1 MALADMQTRLKAVLG
16 EMGTIDANTAR
27 TAEQDTRYNEL
38 VTEGYALKSQIESA
52 LKAGDLATWA
62 GQSAGMLSLTGGQSG
77 GATVDGIRAAGHTTI
92 DREAGS
98 LLVNSEG
105 EGLLTDQQMKAMRDP
120 EYARAFKAYL
130 RGGEARLRSA
140 HAIKIQEGLDP
151 SGGFLVPEEI
161 LNRVLVKEPAP
172 TRVAGRV
179 TQMTTSRD
187 TLVIPKV
194 NYTTDNIYTSGM
206 RVTWTGEVP
215 ASATAHRVTE
225 PVWGQARIPI
235 FTAMMSIPITNDQI
249 EDTAFDLVAW
259 ISGKFNETI
268 LLLKENMALN
278 GTGAG
283 QPFGIL
289 ANPNAADNPA
299 TTASGAAA
307 ALTWGGLQNIL
318 WAIPEQYEDKC
329 CWVFSKASSGLAI
342 ASLVDGDG
350 RPLWSAGVGDSGLLG
365 SPKLRQLLG
374 YEVVYSALMPNVG
387 AGTYPIIFGDLAG
400 YAQVNRVGFSIQVLR
415 EVYAESNQ
423 VVVLGRV
430 RFGGLCIEPWRM
442 RILVVSA

>member
-1 MALADMQTRLKAVLG
+1 MAVSDMQTRLKAVLG

-235 FTAMMSIPITNDQI
+235 FTAMMSLPLTRDMI
-249 EDTAFDLVAW
+249 EDSSYPIVEWCT
-259 ISGKFNETI
+259 SKFQETI
-268 LLLKENMALN
+268 DLLYENMIIN
-278 GTGAG
+278 GAG
-283 QPFGIL
+283 ATQPDGIL
-289 ANPNAADNPA
+289 INSQFVSNDVH
-299 TTASGAAA
+299 SGAAA
-307 ALTWGGLQNIL
+307 ALTWDGLVNL
-318 WAIPEQYEDKC
+318 AYALPEQYDRNAVMVLNKTNCARQIAGLQDGNGRPYWTEGAGDN
-329 CWVFSKASSGLAI
+329 GLAGQRI
-342 ASLVDGDG
+342 N
-350 RPLWSAGVGDSGLLG
+350 RP
-365 SPKLRQLLG
+365 LLG
-374 YEVVYSALMPNVG
+374 YPVIFNAFMPNVG
-387 AGTYPIIFGDLAG
+387 AGNYPIVFGDLSG
-400 YAQVNRVGFSIQVLR
+400 YYLVNRIGFSIETLR
-415 EVYAESNQ
+415 ELYSESNQ
-423 VVVLGRV
+423 VVLLGRI
-430 RFGGLCIEPWRM
+430 RFGGQLVEDWRL
-442 RILVVSA
+442 RGHVVAA